1 MINTIKQLL
10 GMGPAT
16 DFKELLAQGAI
27 ILDVR
32 TPGEFRGGHA
42 RGAVNAPLDKLG
54 EYAQKLKNK
63 DQVIIT
69 CCASGVRSAN
79 ARGVL
84 QSAGFK
90 NVYNGGPWT
99 NVNF

>member
-42 RGAVNAPLDKLG
+42 RGAVNVPLDKLG
-54 EYAQKLKNK
+54 EYSQKLKNK

-69 CCASGVRSAN
+69 CCASGMRSGN

-84 QSAGFK
+84 QSAGFT

>member
-69 CCASGVRSAN
+69 CCASGMRSGN

-84 QSAGFK
+84 QSAGFI

-99 NVNF
+99 NVNL